1 MGLVGLGLAMVGL
14 YGLVA
19 YTVSRRTREIG
30 IRMAVGAQP
39 VSVLGM
45 VMRHGAALVGA
56 GAVLGLSL
64 TVALTG
70 LLRGMFPSTAGVDIG
85 VYALVVPLLLAVTL
99 VAALVPALRAARID
113 PLSALRQE

>member
-1 MGLVGLGLAMVGL
+1 LARF
-14 YGLVA
+14 A
-19 YTVSRRTREIG
+19 AWREPSSAASRQIPAVSRRTREIG

-39 VSVLGM
+39 VSVLGT

-70 LLRGMFPSTAGVDIG
+70 LLRGMFRSSAGVDVG
-85 VYALVVPLLLAVTL
+85 VYALVPLLLAVTL